1 MLTAQRARQLLCVFW
16 FAYFFCRSPS
26 LDCKLKMK
34 SGSCTWFPAV
44 LSGVSKWSQI
54 LCQIIANIYVQTQSS
69 AISEQVVIRILSQC
83 VLLFSQCTKDTT
95 KCAPSLQSPTVK
107 SYSSKNT
114 VKFMLPT
121 NIHFFSLLLKLTYLH
136 SWWMT
141 NQITNQLQEIHR
153 CILLHLLSSLVC
165 LLVCP
170 SKSPHVEKPWEGK
183 KISYFDKN
191 HKYHLFLPAKERIT
205 KAT

>member
-1 MLTAQRARQLLCVFW
+1 MYT
-16 FAYFFCRSPS
+16 
-26 LDCKLKMK
+26 
-34 SGSCTWFPAV
+34 FPAV
-44 LSGVSKWSQI
+44 LSAVSKWSQI
-54 LCQIIANIYVQTQSS
+54 LCQIISSTYVQTQSS
-69 AISEQVVIRILSQC
+69 GISEQAVIRILSQC
-83 VLLFSQCTKDTT
+83 VYWVFSHCTKDTT
-95 KCAPSLQSPTVK
+95 KCAPSLQSQIVK

-114 VKFMLPT
+114 VKFMLLT
-121 NIHFFSLLLKLTYLH
+121 NIHLFSFLLKLTYLH

-191 HKYHLFLPAKERIT
+191 HKYNLFLLAKERTT